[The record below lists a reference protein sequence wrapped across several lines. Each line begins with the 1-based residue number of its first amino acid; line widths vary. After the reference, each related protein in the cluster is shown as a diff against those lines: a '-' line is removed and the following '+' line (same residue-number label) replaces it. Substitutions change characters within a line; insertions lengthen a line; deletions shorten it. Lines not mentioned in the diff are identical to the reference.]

1 MENLT
6 RRDLLLR
13 NVLVTFSF
21 ACSFISLEGRFGHG
35 DYRLDRARRHWT
47 DAVRAQW
54 PPGRGGGILSG
65 GVRRHLPRH
74 WINPKTGDVTGL
86 DITIGRATFTVCGAN
101 PKREAD
107 ASLPGPCPVPAPGRA
122 STIFQLCVDDI
133 DATVALAVAAGATIR
148 TPAQDA
154 DWGDRVATILDPFGH
169 IWALATINHD
179 LSVAEYN
186 ARNNIQLVEAA

>member
-1 MENLT
+1 MAITGVTARDGIGLT
-6 RRDLLLR
+6 LFVPNGRQEEAAAFY
-13 NVLVTFSF
+13 LV
-21 ACSFISLEGRFGHG
+21 AFG
-35 DYRLDRARRHWT
+35 AT
-47 DAVRAQW
+47 
-54 PPGRGGGILSG
+54 S
-65 GVRRHLPRH
+65 PRH
-74 WINPKTGDVTGL
+74 WINPKTGAVTGL

-133 DATVALAVAAGATIR
+133 DVTVALAVAAGATIR
-148 TPAQDA
+148 TPPQDA
-154 DWGDRVATILDPFGH
+154 DWGDRVATIVDPFGH
-169 IWALATINHD
+169 IWALASINQD